1 MPAYRPRCIAAR
13 DLIRRVTGRPVTCSH
28 ELSANLNGPKRA
40 LTAVLKAGDHIV
52 AASTLYGGTVGQLG
66 LGFERLGIH
75 TTFVD
80 PADPDNFRRAMRPN
94 TRAVYGETL
103 GNPLVNVFDI
113 EAVAAVA
120 HDHGVP
126 LVIDNTVASPY
137 LCNPF
142 AFGADIVV
150 HSATK
155 YLGGHGTT
163 MAGVVGNT

>member
-1 MPAYRPRCIAAR
+1 LWTP
-13 DLIRRVTGRPVTCSH
+13 
-28 ELSANLNGPKRA
+28 
-40 LTAVLKAGDHIV
+40 
-52 AASTLYGGTVGQLG
+52 Q
-66 LGFERLGIH
+66 
-75 TTFVD
+75 
-80 PADPDNFRRAMRPN
+80 DPDNFRRAIRPN

-113 EAVAAVA
+113 EPVAAIA
-120 HDHGVP
+120 HEHGLP

-163 MAGVVGNT
+163 MAGVVVESGKFDWGSPCRRPSSPTCWSPARLTTA